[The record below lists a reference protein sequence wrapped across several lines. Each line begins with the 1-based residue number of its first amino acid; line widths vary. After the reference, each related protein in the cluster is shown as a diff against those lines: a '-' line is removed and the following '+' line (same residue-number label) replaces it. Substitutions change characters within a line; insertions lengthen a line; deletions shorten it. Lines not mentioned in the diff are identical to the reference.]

1 VQLENVRC
9 WLLLYTPDEEGKRPI
24 IKLAVETVLV
34 GENLLGLGLELEFGF
49 RCWFGGFLNA
59 GGLRLE
65 CLGFLVCIRMI
76 VMFLGVC

>member
-1 VQLENVRC
+1 MQLKNVRC

-24 IKLAVETVLV
+24 IELAVETVLI

-49 RCWFGGFLNA
+49 CCWFGGFLNA